1 MITVENYILRVRR
14 LVDDLDT
21 TPYLWS
27 DEEIVDALNDALIDA
42 ATRVDLTVQDNI
54 QIPFTQVSVGGV
66 WNDTYAL
73 SSRVTDI
80 KSVRLASRPYATLTR
95 SSIRRYEAQF
105 GGRPNAS
112 SSTPTAYF
120 VDVTTAGKGADRG
133 LLVRSI
139 QFTPAPTKAD
149 TAIINV
155 ARLPAELSVDDTD
168 AIPEIDPM
176 WQADLIFGI
185 TGRLYL
191 KKDTDTFDPKK
202 SEKDLAE
209 FERRFGVR
217 LPASVLRERQTDV
230 PHEMIVT

>member
-1 MITVENYILRVRR
+1 MLTVENYITRVRQR
-14 LVDDLDT
+14 VDDLET

-42 ATRVDLTVQDNI
+42 ATRANLTVQDNI
-54 QIPFTQVSVGGV
+54 QIPFTQLTVDGP

-73 SSRVTDI
+73 SSRITDVR
-80 KSVRLASRPYATLTR
+80 SVRLQSRPYVTLTR
-95 SSIRRYEAQF
+95 SSVRRYEERY
-105 GGRPNAS
+105 GGRPYSS

-120 VDVTTAGKGADRG
+120 LDITTPGKGVDKG

-149 TAIINV
+149 TAIIDV

-217 LPASVLRERQTDV
+217 IPASVLRERQTDV
-230 PHEMIVT
+230 PYEMIVY